1 MWRADLLTEQMFP
14 IPLSCAALLLCAAV
28 ASLVWERRLLLLR
41 LRSWEARFADQ
52 GEALAGAQLAE
63 RRARIAREL
72 HDVVAHGISMMTLGV
87 GAGRMIMDKDPERA
101 RETLRVA
108 EESGRQ
114 ALVELQRT
122 LALLDL
128 DGLSAGRT
136 PQPRLS
142 DLRDL
147 LAEVRGRGLRVDVVE
162 DGRPAEVGLALELV
176 AYRIVQEALDN
187 TVRHAGARSA
197 RVTLRWRPGFLDV
210 LVRDDGRT
218 VPAAVAGH
226 GLLGMRERATLF
238 GGTLAAGTL
247 PGGGFEVRAR
257 LPTTGE
263 TGGRGGEGD
272 VTVTASLVP
281 RPGSAD
287 VGGVGSAPAGATG
300 PRPGAGAG
308 EVTVAAS
315 FVPRPGSAD
324 VGGVGSAPAGAAG
337 PRPGA
342 GAGDVT
348 VSASLVPRPG
358 SGSAG
363 EGEAGPRRTRRV
375 ALGLRRRW

>member
-1 MWRADLLTEQMFP
+1 MWRVDPLDEQVLP
-14 IPLSCAALLLCAAV
+14 IVLSCAALALGVAV

-52 GEALAGAQLAE
+52 GEALAGAQLAQ

-101 RETLRVA
+101 RQTLRVA
-108 EESGRQ
+108 EETGRQ

-122 LALLDL
+122 LSLLDL
-128 DGLSAGRT
+128 DGPSTGRT
-136 PQPRLS
+136 PQPKLS

-147 LAEVRGRGLRVDVVE
+147 LAEVREKGLRVDVVE

-176 AYRIVQEALDN
+176 AYRIVQEALAN
-187 TVRHAGARSA
+187 TLRHAGARSV

-210 LVRDDGRT
+210 LVRDDGR
-218 VPAAVAGH
+218 AALSAVAGH

-257 LPTTGE
+257 LPTAGE
-263 TGGRGGEGD
+263 VGGRMSEGD
-272 VTVTASLVP
+272 VTV
-281 RPGSAD
+281 
-287 VGGVGSAPAGATG
+287 VGPLRGFAGVGEAD
-300 PRPGAGAG
+300 
-308 EVTVAAS
+308 EDDTVPVS
-315 FVPRPGSAD
+315 R
-324 VGGVGSAPAGAAG
+324 
-337 PRPGA
+337 
-342 GAGDVT
+342 
-348 VSASLVPRPG
+348 SASARTGEDGAP
-358 SGSAG
+358 SGSDTG
-363 EGEAGPRRTRRV
+363 
-375 ALGLRRRW
+375 

>member
-1 MWRADLLTEQMFP
+1 MWRADLLTGQMFP
-14 IPLSCAALLLCAAV
+14 ILLSCAALVLCAAV
-28 ASLVWERRLLLLR
+28 AGLVRERRLLLLR

-52 GEALAGAQLAE
+52 GKALAGARLAE

-128 DGLSAGRT
+128 DGLPAGRT

-147 LAEVRGRGLRVDVVE
+147 LAGVRARGLRADVVE

-187 TVRHAGARSA
+187 TLRHAGARSV
-197 RVTLRWRPGFLDV
+197 RVTLRWRPGLLDV

-218 VPAAVAGH
+218 VPAAAAGH
-226 GLLGMRERATLF
+226 GLLAMRERAALF

-257 LPTTGE
+257 LPTAGE
-263 TGGRGGEGD
+263 AGGRTGEGD
-272 VTVTASLVP
+272 LTVTARPGP
-281 RPGSAD
+281 RPGSA
-287 VGGVGSAPAGATG
+287 GPGSAALGSAGPGEAAPAGPAG

-308 EVTVAAS
+308 EE
-315 FVPRPGSAD
+315 PPIRP
-324 VGGVGSAPAGAAG
+324 AG

-342 GAGDVT
+342 LRAGEDQ
-348 VSASLVPRPG
+348 SDSPRPIEKAA
-358 SGSAG
+358 SRSCR
-363 EGEAGPRRTRRV
+363 E
-375 ALGLRRRW
+375 

>member
-1 MWRADLLTEQMFP
+1 MWRADPLTEQMFP
-14 IPLSCAALLLCAAV
+14 ILLSYAALVLCAAV

-52 GEALAGAQLAE
+52 GKALAGAQLAE

-72 HDVVAHGISMMTLGV
+72 HDVVAHGVSMMTLKV

-101 RETLRVA
+101 RQTLRVA

-122 LALLDL
+122 LSLLDL
-128 DGLSAGRT
+128 DGPSTGRT

-147 LAEVRGRGLRVDVVE
+147 LAGVREQGLRVDVME

-176 AYRIVQEALDN
+176 AYRIVQEALGN
-187 TVRHAGARSA
+187 TLRHAGARSA

-218 VPAAVAGH
+218 APSAAAGH
-226 GLLGMRERATLF
+226 GLLGMRERALLF

-257 LPTTGE
+257 LPTAGE
-263 TGGRGGEGD
+263 VGGRTGEGD
-272 VTVTASLVP
+272 TP
-281 RPGSAD
+281 
-287 VGGVGSAPAGATG
+287 VGPHRG
-300 PRPGAGAG
+300 PAGAG
-308 EVTVAAS
+308 E
-315 FVPRPGSAD
+315 
-324 VGGVGSAPAGAAG
+324 GGDAG
-337 PRPGA
+337 PASRA
-342 GAGDVT
+342 GST
-348 VSASLVPRPG
+348 RT
-358 SGSAG
+358 
-363 EGEAGPRRTRRV
+363 GEAGFTRTGEEGTSAPPDPPGPGSV
-375 ALGLRRRW
+375 GLAEADREGGVQVVP

>member
-1 MWRADLLTEQMFP
+1 MWSADPLTEQMFP
-14 IPLSCAALLLCAAV
+14 ILLSCAALVLCAAV
-28 ASLVWERRLLLLR
+28 ASLAWERRLLLLR

-63 RRARIAREL
+63 RRVRIVREL

-122 LALLDL
+122 LSLLDL
-128 DGLSAGRT
+128 DGPSPGRT

-147 LAEVRGRGLRVDVVE
+147 LAGVREQGLLVDVVE
-162 DGRPAEVGLALELV
+162 DGRPAEVGLALELM
-176 AYRIVQEALDN
+176 AYRIVQEALGN
-187 TVRHAGARSA
+187 TLRHAGARSA

-218 VPAAVAGH
+218 VPSAAAGH

-257 LPTTGE
+257 LPTVGEVGGRTGE
-263 TGGRGGEGD
+263 
-272 VTVTASLVP
+272 
-281 RPGSAD
+281 
-287 VGGVGSAPAGATG
+287 
-300 PRPGAGAG
+300 G
-308 EVTVAAS
+308 EVTVAG
-315 FVPRPGSAD
+315 PLRG
-324 VGGVGSAPAGAAG
+324 PAGAGEHAAG
-337 PRPGA
+337 P
-342 GAGDVT
+342 
-348 VSASLVPRPG
+348 ASRA
-358 SGSAG
+358 GSAHAD
-363 EGEAGPRRTRRV
+363 EGSVGLAEADREGGVQVVP
-375 ALGLRRRW
+375 

>member
-1 MWRADLLTEQMFP
+1 MWRADPLTEQMFP
-14 IPLSCAALLLCAAV
+14 ILLSYAALVLCAAV

-52 GEALAGAQLAE
+52 GKALAGAQLAE

-72 HDVVAHGISMMTLGV
+72 HDVVAHGVSMMTLKV

-101 RETLRVA
+101 RQTLRVA

-122 LALLDL
+122 LSLLDL
-128 DGLSAGRT
+128 DGPSTGRT

-147 LAEVRGRGLRVDVVE
+147 LAGVREQGLRVDVME

-176 AYRIVQEALDN
+176 AYRIVQEALGN
-187 TVRHAGARSA
+187 TLRHAGARSA

-218 VPAAVAGH
+218 APSAAAGH
-226 GLLGMRERATLF
+226 GLLGMRERALLF

-247 PGGGFEVRAR
+247 PGGGSRCGRGCPPRAR
-257 LPTTGE
+257 WEAARARETRPSGRTGVPQARVR
-263 TGGRGGEGD
+263 GRRRTRLARRFHPYRRSRFHPYRRRRD
-272 VTVTASLVP
+272 L
-281 RPGSAD
+281 
-287 VGGVGSAPAGATG
+287 
-300 PRPGAGAG
+300 
-308 EVTVAAS
+308 
-315 FVPRPGSAD
+315 
-324 VGGVGSAPAGAAG
+324 GAAG
-337 PRPGA
+337 PA
-342 GAGDVT
+342 G
-348 VSASLVPRPG
+348 PG
-358 SGSAG
+358 SVGLAEADR
-363 EGEAGPRRTRRV
+363 EGGVQVVP
-375 ALGLRRRW
+375 